1 MQKIKNIITRGKSQ
15 RNEEGFTLIELLVV
29 ILIIGILAA
38 IAIPVFLNQRQ
49 TANDGAVQSDVR
61 NTADAIETYFVNN
74 PNAEFPTAA
83 DIRAMVKKSQD
94 VQISIMGKQNDWCI
108 TGSHPNGKKY
118 PGGGATASFQPYLAY
133 SNTLGGLGTINDGIS
148 THSCYNYNRSNL

>member
-1 MQKIKNIITRGKSQ
+1 MKTYLEKSS
-15 RNEEGFTLIELLVV
+15 NTSPEDGFTLIELLVV

-49 TANDGAVQSDVR
+49 VANDAAVQSDVK

-74 PNAEFPTAA
+74 PAAEFPTAA
-83 DIRAMVKKSQD
+83 DIRAMVKKSPD
-94 VQISIMGKQNDWCI
+94 VQITIMGKQNDWCI

-118 PGGGATASFQPYLAY
+118 PGGGATASFQPYLTY

-148 THSCYNYNRSNL
+148 THTCYNYNRSNL